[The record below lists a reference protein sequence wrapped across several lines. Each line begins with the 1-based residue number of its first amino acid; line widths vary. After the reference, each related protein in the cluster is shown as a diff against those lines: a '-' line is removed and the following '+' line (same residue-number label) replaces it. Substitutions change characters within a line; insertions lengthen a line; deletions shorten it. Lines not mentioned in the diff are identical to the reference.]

1 MRHDAAI
8 QSEVADTAPTRAG
21 FMGLHVK
28 ALVIDRQRT
37 YIGSMNLDPRSAA
50 INSEMGVVVESRA
63 LAEDLARL
71 MQRDMRP
78 ENAWEVKL
86 EPGGSLRWVAGEE
99 MLTRQP
105 ARSAWQRIQD
115 VLFMLFP
122 RDFY

>member
-1 MRHDAAI
+1 
-8 QSEVADTAPTRAG
+8 
-21 FMGLHVK
+21 
-28 ALVIDRQRT
+28 
-37 YIGSMNLDPRSAA
+37 
-50 INSEMGVVVESRA
+50 MGVVVESGA